1 MTVGLWDDP
10 RQGPS
15 AIFRWLCDRLGTSM
29 VSSVMF
35 RIFSC
40 LEIKMVAQGKTTMH
54 GSGTFTAT
62 GMGIRCWPRQWR
74 PPTLLIS
81 PKPWTIIKWSIWEP
95 EGPHWLFGGL
105 IGWLSVFCPVSAPI
119 SRPVREKTRRTWKVS
134 WTGNSIGKMRSAP
147 SHSLA
152 ILINIKG
159 TSIFVCEYCVT
170 ACVISYVGES

>member
-1 MTVGLWDDP
+1 
-10 RQGPS
+10 
-15 AIFRWLCDRLGTSM
+15 M

-40 LEIKMVAQGKTTMH
+40 LEIKMVAQDWWGKSQCMVVTPSQPL
-54 GSGTFTAT
+54 GWVF
-62 GMGIRCWPRQWR
+62 RCWPRQWR
-74 PPTLLIS
+74 PLNLHLLIS
-81 PKPWTIIKWSIWEP
+81 PKPRTIIRWSIREP
-95 EGPHWLFGGL
+95 GGPYWLFGGL
-105 IGWLSVFCPVSAPI
+105 MGWLSVFCPVSAPI

-159 TSIFVCEYCVT
+159 TSIFVCEYCVI